1 MTLESEGSQNNPAA
15 TRASNQSE
23 CDAIVAAARE
33 NGARPSILRDF
44 TPPPPL
50 LPTEDIVETRLAEE
64 IEYARRLLDAVSDR
78 LIADPFILARHETT
92 LQSFDIVG
100 QLLGHLAKVTGSKD
114 KAEAID
120 RIGMQELRA
129 RLLRPTAPIADTGTM
144 AGLQRSTSNPFRGE

>member
-33 NGARPSILRDF
+33 NSARPSILREF

-50 LPTEDIVETRLAEE
+50 LPTDDIVETRLAEE

-100 QLLGHLAKVTGSKD
+100 QLLG
-114 KAEAID
+114 
-120 RIGMQELRA
+120 
-129 RLLRPTAPIADTGTM
+129 
-144 AGLQRSTSNPFRGE
+144 